1 MTLFTDAYHAARSH
15 AGLFDRSTRGR
26 LRLSGEE
33 RTPFLHAI
41 LTNDIAALGDGQ
53 GCHALYLTPQGRLIA
68 DLEVLNVGDALWIGV
83 DGDLAAPLAQKLDQL
98 IFAEQV
104 TIEDGGSSM
113 AQWHLC
119 GPAAAAILASLTG
132 LHDEPLSMARLSA
145 MRELDHLA
153 VRLGGH
159 AGRLVR
165 VDPTG
170 LPGFDLYV
178 EASRAAALHG
188 LLVDAGA
195 VDLPGEV
202 VNALRVEAGIPRFH
216 VDMDETT
223 IPLEAGLE
231 RQAISFDKG
240 CYVGQEVIVRVMHR
254 GHGRVARKLVGLTLS
269 GTTVPAAGQQ
279 LVSGDREIGRVTSSI
294 LSPALNRPI
303 ALGYVHRDFQ
313 EPGTTVEVE
322 AEDVR
327 VPAVVTRLPFVEAG
341 GDAPRPT

>member
-1 MTLFTDAYHAARSH
+1 MTLFTDAYQAARAH
-15 AGLFDRSTRGR
+15 AGLFDRSSRGR
-26 LRLSGEE
+26 LRVSGND
-33 RTPFLHAI
+33 RTSFLHAI
-41 LTNDIAALGDGQ
+41 LTNDVAALADGQ

-68 DLEVLNVGDALWIGV
+68 DLDVLNVGEALWLGV
-83 DGDLAAPLAQKLDQL
+83 DGDLTAPLMQKLDQL

-104 TIEDGGSSM
+104 TIEDVGPSM

-119 GPAAAAILASLTG
+119 GPAAPAILTSLAG

-145 MRELDHLA
+145 MRELDHLS

-178 EASRAAALHG
+178 DANRAAALHG

-254 GHGRVARKLVGLTLS
+254 GHGRVARKLVGLTFT

-313 EPGTTVEVE
+313 EPGTTVEVA
-322 AEDVR
+322 AEEVR

-341 GDAPRPT
+341 GDAPRPA

>member
-1 MTLFTDAYHAARSH
+1 MTLFTDAYHAARAR
-15 AGLFDRSTRGR
+15 AGLFDRSSRGR
-26 LRLSGEE
+26 LRVSGDD
-33 RTPFLHAI
+33 RTSFLHAI
-41 LTNDIAALGDGQ
+41 LTNDVATLADGR

-68 DLEVLNVGDALWIGV
+68 DLDVLDVGEALWLGV
-83 DGDLAAPLAQKLDQL
+83 DGDLTAPLMQKLDQL

-104 TIEDGGSSM
+104 TIEDVGSSM

-119 GPAAAAILASLTG
+119 GPDAAAILASIAG
-132 LHDEPLSMARLSA
+132 LDDEPLARERLSA
-145 MRELDHLA
+145 LGELDHLR
-153 VRLGGH
+153 VRIGGH
-159 AGRLVR
+159 DGRIVR
-165 VDPTG
+165 VDATG
-170 LPGFDLYV
+170 LAGFDVYV
-178 EASRAAALHG
+178 EAGRTAALHG

-195 VDLPGEV
+195 VDLPAEV
-202 VNALRVEAGIPRFH
+202 VDALRVEAGIPRFH
-216 VDMDETT
+216 VDIDETT

-269 GTTVPAAGQQ
+269 GTVVPPPGRQ

-313 EPGTTVEVE
+313 EPGTAVEID
-322 AEDVR
+322 AEGAR
-327 VPAVVTRLPFVEAG
+327 VPAVVTRLPFVSA
-341 GDAPRPT
+341 

>member
-1 MTLFTDAYHAARSH
+1 MTLFTDAYHAARSR
-15 AGLFDRSTRGR
+15 AGLFDRSDRGR
-26 LRLSGEE
+26 LRICGEE
-33 RTPFLHAI
+33 RTSFLHAI
-41 LTNDIAALGDGQ
+41 LTNDIAALADGQ
-53 GCHALYLTPQGRLIA
+53 GCQALYLTPQGRLIA

-83 DGDLAAPLAQKLDQL
+83 DGDLAGPLAQKLDQL

-104 TIEDGGSSM
+104 TIEDAGASM

-119 GPAAAAILASLTG
+119 GPEAATILASIAG

-145 MRELDHLA
+145 LGALDHLP
-153 VRLGGH
+153 VRIGGH
-159 AGRLVR
+159 DGRIVR

-178 EASRAAALHG
+178 DANRAAALHG

-195 VDLPGEV
+195 VDLSGEV

-216 VDMDETT
+216 IDMDETT

-269 GTTVPAAGQQ
+269 GTTVPAPGKH

-294 LSPALNRPI
+294 LSPALNQPI

-313 EPGTTVEVE
+313 EPGTKVEVE
-322 AEDVR
+322 VEDVR
-327 VPAVVTRLPFVEAG
+327 VPAMVTRLPFVTG
-341 GDAPRPT
+341 NR